1 MIYSKSHKIP
11 LPVLGLLLFIVPAI
25 QYGCSDVYPV
35 SCQSHAASELSET
48 KTVLPL
54 SGLVSTDGACLDI
67 FTFNDDALQRLDS
80 YTRIENFNEKEIT
93 VTSQSGDKIIFI
105 CANVRKDRYEWT
117 DISSFSSLRTT
128 TASLEQESYESM
140 SMTGM
145 CRTRAGTTNEEV
157 IMNPIASAILL
168 RSIRCDFSGLPYEGK
183 EITDAKAYLT
193 NVNAETY
200 IYDEFPGQPIRIIN
214 MSMLNPD
221 DIRHFM
227 NPGLVVGKITDM
239 IGIEPSRPE
248 ICFLC
253 YPNCAETEGPGT
265 PFTRLVIEGQIDG
278 DTYYWPIDIN
288 RQEDRKGIGRNC
300 RYIFDLTIRRKG
312 TSDPDIPVRHEDIV
326 TTLEI
331 TPWEEIQE
339 DYIKF

>member
-157 IMNPIASAILL
+157 IMTPIASAILL
-168 RSIRCDFSGLPYEGK
+168 RSIRCDFCGK
-183 EITDAKAYLT
+183 FI
-193 NVNAETY
+193 
-200 IYDEFPGQPIRIIN
+200 
-214 MSMLNPD
+214 PD
-221 DIRHFM
+221 
-227 NPGLVVGKITDM
+227 
-239 IGIEPSRPE
+239 
-248 ICFLC
+248 
-253 YPNCAETEGPGT
+253 
-265 PFTRLVIEGQIDG
+265 
-278 DTYYWPIDIN
+278 
-288 RQEDRKGIGRNC
+288 
-300 RYIFDLTIRRKG
+300 RY
-312 TSDPDIPVRHEDIV
+312 V
-326 TTLEI
+326 
-331 TPWEEIQE
+331 
-339 DYIKF
+339 